1 MCLTIL
7 WTLGVTGLAS
17 MFIRNQNT
25 EQKNCTSGLVLL
37 SMKKTYSNSTIS
49 GNHCAEKLKFQ
60 TNEFL
65 VNMSN
70 LAKN

>member
-25 EQKNCTSGLVLL
+25 DQKNYTSGLVLL
-37 SMKKTYSNSTIS
+37 SMKKI
-49 GNHCAEKLKFQ
+49 Q
-60 TNEFL
+60 IQQ
-65 VNMSN
+65 
-70 LAKN
+70 